1 MCRSIALLVLQPYE
15 QHSNAATNKLNMA
28 VCIDHR
34 EKALVN
40 FLRCLQP
47 RPTVASLAVGDVVC
61 TYGDGSGW
69 VAERKTANDL
79 AKSIIDGRWAEQSS
93 RLISSG
99 YSHVFYL
106 IEGDLSSTNLPHET
120 LLGACIKAELRDSSH
135 LIRTA
140 CTEET
145 AMVVMQL
152 VRKCTGERGGV
163 PSGIKPT
170 SKRVRDSETVWIR
183 QLMCIP
189 SISER
194 IARKL
199 LEHFGDMRRLREA
212 LGDMNSFPRVRLDA
226 RTCIGKARLQLLAR
240 YLA

>member
-1 MCRSIALLVLQPYE
+1 M
-15 QHSNAATNKLNMA
+15 
-28 VCIDHR
+28 
-34 EKALVN
+34 
-40 FLRCLQP
+40 
-47 RPTVASLAVGDVVC
+47 
-61 TYGDGSGW
+61 
-69 VAERKTANDL
+69 AERKTSNDL
-79 AKSIIDGRWAEQSS
+79 AKSIIDGRWAEQNS

-99 YSHVFYL
+99 YSHVFFV

-152 VRKCTGERGGV
+152 VRKCIGERGGV

-183 QLMCIP
+183 ILMCIP
-189 SISER
+189 SVSER

>member
-1 MCRSIALLVLQPYE
+1 MSL
-15 QHSNAATNKLNMA
+15 
-28 VCIDHR
+28 CIDFR
-34 EKALVN
+34 EKTLIK
-40 FLRCLQP
+40 LLQCLKP
-47 RPTVASLAVGDVVC
+47 AVVSLPAGDLTC
-61 TYGDGSGW
+61 NYEGGSAW
-69 VAERKTANDL
+69 VMERKTADDL
-79 AKSIIDGRWAEQSS
+79 ASSIIDGRWADQTS
-93 RLISSG
+93 RMMTPG
-99 YSHVFYL
+99 YSHVFFV

-152 VRKCTGERGGV
+152 VKKCRNWPGGI
-163 PSGIKPT
+163 PSGIQPK
-170 SKRVRDSETVWIR
+170 SKRVRDPENVWVR

-194 IARKL
+194 IAQKL

-212 LGDMNSFPRVRLDA
+212 LADVRTFPRIRLDA
-226 RTCIGKARLQLLAR
+226 RTCIGKARVQMLAR